1 MPVTASPAAAPAEP
15 PLSQKLRDY
24 RGEGMPI
31 DRCPV
36 RDVLAQIG
44 DKWSTLLL
52 LLLAERAHRFG
63 ELRRAVPD
71 ISQRMLTQT
80 LRDLQREGLVARAVL
95 PLVPPG
101 VEYRLTAL
109 GQSLA
114 APLAQ
119 LVQWAEANH
128 AAVRAARAAFASALP
143 AATAMASDNRHRA

>member
-1 MPVTASPAAAPAEP
+1 MSVSAPLAAVSTEP

-44 DKWSTLLL
+44 DKWSTLFL
-52 LLLAERAHRFG
+52 LLLAERPHRFG

-109 GQSLA
+109 GQSLSE
-114 APLAQ
+114 PLAQ
-119 LVQWAEANH
+119 LVRWAEAH
-128 AAVRAARAAFASALP
+128 HSDVRAARAAFQHEQSG
-143 AATAMASDNRHRA
+143 AATSAETRRRA